1 MGGSATAMAFAPP
14 GRPAPLLLCGPASAA
29 PPRPYHRLPIAES
42 ILPPGLPPG
51 CRCMD
56 VYSADEYV
64 ESDVT
69 AIAVCHA
76 VTLISLPPLPAPA
89 RDVLVTPK
97 SVGLPLIQSEKG
109 GEG

>member
-1 MGGSATAMAFAPP
+1 
-14 GRPAPLLLCGPASAA
+14 
-29 PPRPYHRLPIAES
+29 
-42 ILPPGLPPG
+42 
-51 CRCMD
+51 MD

-97 SVGLPLIQSEKG
+97 SVGLPLSQSGKG

>member
-1 MGGSATAMAFAPP
+1 MAFAPP
-14 GRPAPLLLCGPASAA
+14 GRLAPLLLCGPASAA

-42 ILPPGLPPG
+42 ILPRGLPPG

-69 AIAVCHA
+69 AIAIAVCHA
-76 VTLISLPPLPAPA
+76 VRLISLPPLPAPA